1 MAVAREV
8 LALDQEIAG
17 LRTAEA
23 ILRERRAKLERDR
36 IEIVSRNL
44 RGHYGRGGNKTQ
56 LQTVVLDQGK
66 T

>member
-8 LALDQEIAG
+8 LALDQEIASI
-17 LRTAEA
+17 RTAEA

-44 RGHYGRGGNKTQ
+44 RGHYGRGGHKALVGQNRS
-56 LQTVVLDQGK
+56 DPNA
-66 T
+66 

>member
-8 LALDQEIAG
+8 LALDQEIASI
-17 LRTAEA
+17 RTAEA

-44 RGHYGRGGNKTQ
+44 RGHHGRSGHKALVGQNRS
-56 LQTVVLDQGK
+56 DPNA
-66 T
+66 